1 MNVRQATINDADW
14 IANLSQRVQTTLT
27 AAGSLQKIGSLPIST
42 VEASIQAGTA
52 VPGSPFTVFFQRKAI
67 WLLYL

>member
-1 MNVRQATINDADW
+1 MNVPQATINDAEW
-14 IANLSQRVQTTLT
+14 IADLSQRVQTTLT
-27 AAGSLQKIGSLPIST
+27 AAGSLQKIGLLPIST

-52 VPGSPFTVFFQRKAI
+52 VLGSPFTVFFQRKAI

>member
-1 MNVRQATINDADW
+1 MNVPQATINDAEW
-14 IANLSQRVQTTLT
+14 IADLSQRVQTTLT
-27 AAGSLQKIGSLPIST
+27 AGSLQKIGPLPIST